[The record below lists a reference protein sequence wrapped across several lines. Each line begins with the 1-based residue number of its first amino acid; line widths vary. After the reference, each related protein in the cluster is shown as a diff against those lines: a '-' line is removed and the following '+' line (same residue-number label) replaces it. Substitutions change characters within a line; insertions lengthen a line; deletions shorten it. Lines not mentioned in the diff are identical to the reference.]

1 MDERIKV
8 CSVVIRRGIQ
18 QLAYSMAMPK
28 PQESTEENKYLD
40 HRMFFTLENQRSHTK
55 KL

>member
-8 CSVVIRRGIQ
+8 CSVAIRRGIQ

-28 PQESTEENKYLD
+28 PQESTEENKYLN
-40 HRMFFTLENQRSHTK
+40 HRMSFALEDQRSHIK